1 MDHFL
6 SFLLTQELISLQYLI
21 AQKKEQNVKYQLT
34 TRTKAQKV
42 LPKANLCR
50 EETRVQFVKGRW
62 LILIMY
68 ATVKIVWATLF
79 LWPVALVNMH
89 QMHKEVGFLF
99 YFFGGNLYHC
109 CKRGKKVHFGRTVHC
124 LPLRLKSKFFEKIS
138 SVRSLKGTRS
148 EEKISKNVDFSL

>member
-21 AQKKEQNVKYQLT
+21 VQKKEQNVKYQLT

-89 QMHKEVGFLF
+89 QMHKEVGFLL
-99 YFFGGNLYHC
+99 YFGQTFVTGHHIHTWNWGGGVSGGC
-109 CKRGKKVHFGRTVHC
+109 PT
-124 LPLRLKSKFFEKIS
+124 PLRLKNPKKQPPGDPPKEFRNSNHPKA
-138 SVRSLKGTRS
+138 
-148 EEKISKNVDFSL
+148 